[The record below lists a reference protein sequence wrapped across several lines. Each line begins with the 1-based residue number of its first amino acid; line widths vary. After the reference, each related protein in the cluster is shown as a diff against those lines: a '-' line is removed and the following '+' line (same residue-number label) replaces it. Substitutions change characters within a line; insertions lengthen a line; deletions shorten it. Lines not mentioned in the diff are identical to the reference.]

1 MNMLWLDKYERQ
13 ARLVPGLFAVL
24 PIPITVTALGFGRIP
39 VISTIVSLLSL
50 AGGPVLLADTVRR
63 MGRKAERELWTIW
76 GGAPTTLAL
85 RLREITA
92 NTIQRDHWRNAIQK
106 VTGIKLE
113 SARSEAAN
121 PARSDQ
127 AIETAV
133 STLRELTRD
142 NQRFYMIHV
151 ENMAYGRQRNLYGS
165 RMVGRLI
172 AIITLLIIL
181 GFALWPLI
189 NGKHPSFQAAYILGF
204 ILDVLI
210 LICWYL
216 LPSSGQVRAAG
227 DKYAYQLLQ
236 AAVTLATVTPQGPAP
251 PP

>member
-1 MNMLWLDKYERQ
+1 MNVLWLDKYERQ

-24 PIPITVTALGFGRIP
+24 PIPITVTALGFGRVP
-39 VISTIVSLLSL
+39 VISAVVSLLSL
-50 AGGPVLLADTVRR
+50 MGGPVLLADTVRR
-63 MGRKAERELWTIW
+63 MGRKAERELWTAW

-85 RLREITA
+85 RLREATA
-92 NTIQRDHWRNAIQK
+92 NTIQREHWRNAIQK
-106 VTGIKLE
+106 VTDIKLE

-133 STLRELTRD
+133 STLREVTRD
-142 NQRFYMIHV
+142 SRRFYMV
-151 ENMAYGRQRNLYGS
+151 QAENMSYGRQRNLYGS
-165 RMVGRLI
+165 RIVGRLI
-172 AIITLLIIL
+172 AIASVLVII

-189 NGKHPSFQAAYILGF
+189 NGQHPIFQTAYILGF
-204 ILDVLI
+204 ILDALI

-236 AAVTLATVTPQGPAP
+236 AAVTLATATPQGPAP
-251 PP
+251 SP